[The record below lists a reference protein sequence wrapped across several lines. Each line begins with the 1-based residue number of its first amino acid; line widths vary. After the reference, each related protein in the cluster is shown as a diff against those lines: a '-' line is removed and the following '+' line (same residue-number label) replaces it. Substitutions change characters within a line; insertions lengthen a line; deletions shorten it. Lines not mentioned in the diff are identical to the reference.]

1 MVIVA
6 TSIECAFSLARVSSA
21 SLINFRAGGLRC
33 REGAYGV
40 EPRKWSSEK
49 IAFGK
54 NHDPGD
60 APVCRGGTIKLS

>member
-54 NHDPGD
+54 IMIL
-60 APVCRGGTIKLS
+60 AMLQSAAEAL